1 MTDLPEPNRSD
12 AESGTPDNVRVP
24 DGKDDHVSADISAE
38 VETVPVASASLSA
51 DVGSSQASDPT
62 SDAVS
67 SVPSLVRKKEILD
80 LRSVFAWTRPI
91 LPTMAATLGLD
102 RLAAPNSANADTEE
116 PVSKN
121 LPRLGPPDTPDLNM
135 VETVGEYQVVAALP
149 GLKASDITLTIEGE
163 HLSIDAE
170 HETPVTEGAGEAH
183 ITEFTLGQLHRTLEL
198 PGPVGKAEAKFSN
211 GLLTVTLVK
220 KPIRPRRIRV
230 KTPQDHDP
238 QT

>member
-12 AESGTPDNVRVP
+12 AETGTPDNARAL
-24 DGKDDHVSADISAE
+24 DGKDDDVSADVSTK
-38 VETVPVASASLSA
+38 VETIPVAFASPSA
-51 DVGSSQASDPT
+51 DVGSSQANDPT
-62 SDAVS
+62 DDAVS
-67 SVPSLVRKKEILD
+67 SVSSLVRKKEILD

-102 RLAAPNSANADTEE
+102 RLGAPSSADADTEE
-116 PVSKN
+116 PASN
-121 LPRLGPPDTPDLNM
+121 DLPRLGPPDTPDLNM
-135 VETVGEYQVVAALP
+135 LETDDEYQVVAALP

-163 HLSIDAE
+163 HLSIAAE
-170 HETPVTEGAGEAH
+170 HETSVTDGAGEAH
-183 ITEFTLGQLHRTLEL
+183 ITEFTLGRLHRTLEL
-198 PGPVGKAEAKFSN
+198 PGPVGKIEAEFSN

-230 KTPQDHDP
+230 KTSEDQKP